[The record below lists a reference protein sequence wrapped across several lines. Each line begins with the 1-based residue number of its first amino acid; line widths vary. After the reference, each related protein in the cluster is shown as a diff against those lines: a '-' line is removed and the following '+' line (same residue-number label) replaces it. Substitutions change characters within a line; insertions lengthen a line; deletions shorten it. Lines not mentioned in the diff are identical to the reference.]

1 MLVAM
6 NYPRFISRIKELEP
20 NFSEVRLDKH
30 CQTLFGHLR
39 SSGLS
44 FIGMP
49 QQNGQYAVFQFQL
62 TTSDRTEIR
71 SALDFLGQVEA
82 VTLERADLQYLVE
95 NPIMKVSMTQNWNA
109 ISPMLTRIT
118 PDELFNAL
126 ENAAGVLLNNRPMSG
141 DTVDGRWV
149 LEQQEHAT
157 MEAYKAAGIPD
168 PLEKYKAREAQKA
181 IEIAEYEKAQ
191 YDAKVAQGWGE
202 PVDSRCPHGL
212 EPLSCLVCNT

>member
-6 NYPRFISRIKELEP
+6 NYPRFISRIQELEP

-39 SSGLS
+39 GSGLS

-62 TTSDRTEIR
+62 TTSDRADIR

-82 VTLERADLQYLVE
+82 VTIERADLQFLVQ
-95 NPIMKVSMTQNWNA
+95 NPIMRVSMTQNWNA

-118 PDELFNAL
+118 PDEMFSSL
-126 ENAAGVLLNNRPMSG
+126 ENTAGALLNSRPADG
-141 DTVDGRWV
+141 DTVEGRWV
-149 LEQQEHAT
+149 LEQQEQAT

-168 PLEKYKAREAQKA
+168 PLEKYKARQE
-181 IEIAEYEKAQ
+181 Q
-191 YDAKVAQGWGE
+191 YAREVA
-202 PVDSRCPHGL
+202 
-212 EPLSCLVCNT
+212 